1 MEQLGRGMAEE
12 AEGALG
18 LVSLLREDLAVEI
31 ERRRRLA
38 TTGDHADAAE
48 VSHGVAQIVVMIAR
62 LVAVVASLSAGGR
75 LMWSDAVGIHKILEE
90 VFAVRKGKLKHGR
103 HASPHATPY
112 LITSA

>member
-1 MEQLGRGMAEE
+1 MEGLGRGMAEE

-38 TTGDHADAAE
+38 TNGDHAAAAE
-48 VSHGVAQIVVMIAR
+48 VSHGAAQIVVMIAR

-75 LMWSDAVGIHKILEE
+75 LMWSDAIGIHKILEE
-90 VFAVRKGKLKHGR
+90 VFAVRKGKLKH
-103 HASPHATPY
+103 
-112 LITSA
+112 